1 MLAMPLMANTNANK
15 SNDVITKL
23 RPTIKKVAKENEI
36 DPILME
42 AIMRHESEHGK
53 SKAARTKNNLAGI
66 MGRDKKQRSY
76 ATKAECVEHLGTILA
91 NYKAKGRV
99 TVSQIGCIYCT
110 TSGWAKAVNKMM
122 RLIKSGR
129 Y

>member
-1 MLAMPLMANTNANK
+1 MPLMANTNANK
-15 SNDVITKL
+15 SNDVITNL
-23 RPTIKKVAKENEI
+23 RPTIKKVAKENGI

-42 AIMRHESEHGK
+42 AIMRHESGHGK
-53 SKAARTKNNLAGI
+53 SNAARTKNNLAGI
-66 MGRDKKQRSY
+66 MGRKGQRSY

-99 TVSQIGCIYCT
+99 TTSQIGRIYCT
-110 TSGWAKAVNKMM
+110 TPGWAKAVNEMM
-122 RLIKSGR
+122 TQIKSGR